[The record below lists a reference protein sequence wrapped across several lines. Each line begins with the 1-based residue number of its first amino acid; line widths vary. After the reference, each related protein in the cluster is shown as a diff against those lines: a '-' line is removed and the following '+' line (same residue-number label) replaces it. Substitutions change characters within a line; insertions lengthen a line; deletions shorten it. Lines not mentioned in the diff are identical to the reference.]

1 MTLLQPD
8 EALTVEGSLLSE
20 GGLIVAS
27 YDLEQSDGG
36 GAAAVGY
43 RGIGAGDGVHRGV
56 FPALSI
62 DYATASEVHVING
75 MGVTLG
81 DSIIGLSALA
91 AVRRR
96 YPDLRMTLYR
106 PACAP
111 RYVEAL
117 YALAE
122 GRIAHRRTLPWPLA
136 RLRAGDLHID
146 VGNHLFWP
154 AFMSMPMIDFFLAA
168 LGVDPAGIEPAEK
181 ANRWLADLALP
192 ALPGGWQ
199 ARPYVLFCPT
209 ASTPVRS
216 MPPEQQSAW
225 VERLA
230 ERFSLPVLGFGP
242 LVRAHPAY
250 VDVQALSPDTAHFLA
265 WVKHASYLLTVDTAA
280 VHVAAGFDVP
290 TTAFFTTVAPELRV
304 RDYPHC
310 VSVPLPLPALRN
322 VQSSSRAADLALVQA
337 AYRALTVTD
346 AMFGD
351 ERGAVQRDPIVSY
364 PA

>member
-8 EALTVEGSLLSE
+8 EALTVQGSLLSE
-20 GGLIVAS
+20 AGLIVAS
-27 YDLEQSDGG
+27 YDLEQADAE
-36 GAAAVGY
+36 AAPAVGY
-43 RGIGAGDGVHRGV
+43 RGIGVADGVLRGV
-56 FPALSI
+56 FPALSV

-91 AVRRR
+91 AIRHR
-96 YPDLRMTLYR
+96 YPDLRFTLYR
-106 PACAP
+106 PARAP

-117 YALAE
+117 YTLAE
-122 GRIAHRRTLPWPLA
+122 HRVARLRTLPWPLA
-136 RLRAGDLHID
+136 RLRPDVVHID

-168 LGVDPAGIEPAEK
+168 LGVDPGAIDSAHK

-192 ALPGGWQ
+192 ALPDNWQ

-216 MPPEQQSAW
+216 MPPEQQAAW

-230 ERFSLPVLGFGP
+230 DRFALPVLGFGP
-242 LVRAHPAY
+242 LAHAHPAY
-250 VDVQALSPDTAHFLA
+250 VDVQAFSPDTAHFLA

-280 VHVAAGFDVP
+280 VHVAAGFGVP

-304 RDYPHC
+304 RDYPYC
-310 VSVPLPLPALRN
+310 VSVPLPLPTLRN
-322 VQSSSRAADLALVQA
+322 VQSSSRASDLALVQT
-337 AYRALTVTD
+337 AYRALSVTD
-346 AMFGD
+346 AMFGEARD
-351 ERGAVQRDPIVSY
+351 AAQRDASLSS